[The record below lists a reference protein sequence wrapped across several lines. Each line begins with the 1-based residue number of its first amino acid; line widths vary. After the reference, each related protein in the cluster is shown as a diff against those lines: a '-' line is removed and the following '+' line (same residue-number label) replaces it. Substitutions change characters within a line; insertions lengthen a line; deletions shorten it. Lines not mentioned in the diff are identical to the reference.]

1 MKTNQLSKTHLY
13 LHQKLT
19 KSRIRNHKQK
29 QKKTLGNIPNLRD
42 GLNSFM
48 TKIITKPAD
57 KGSIVVI
64 TTPEFYWK
72 MCQSHLN
79 NE

>member
-19 KSRIRNHKQK
+19 KSRITNHKQK
-29 QKKTLGNIPNLRD
+29 QKNTLDNIPNLRD

-72 MCQSHLN
+72 ISQSHLN